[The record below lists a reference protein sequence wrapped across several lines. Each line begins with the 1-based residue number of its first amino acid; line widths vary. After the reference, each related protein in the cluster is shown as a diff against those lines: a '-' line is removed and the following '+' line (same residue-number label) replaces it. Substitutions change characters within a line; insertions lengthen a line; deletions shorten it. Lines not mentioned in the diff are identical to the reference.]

1 MFLRALRH
9 GTVRKHHKGYE
20 EVIPPTPTAQMKT
33 WEKLVPIRSSI
44 TLLHVCAP
52 TGACKTNVAMISILH
67 EIRQMIGYS
76 GFLFSFL
83 ALAAEVTSTF
93 SHRLSP
99 LNITVRELTGD
110 MQLYKNELEETQM
123 IVATPE
129 KWDVITHKS
138 SHMSL
143 SMLLQ
148 LMLMKVG
155 EVESTQTMIRI
166 VGLSATLP
174 NYLEFLRVNPEAGL
188 FFFISSYRSVRLAQQ
203 YIGISEQ
210 NFTAHIELQ
219 NERCYKKFVESLRKG
234 YQAMFISS
242 LKDNL
247 NAEVARGTVTNVKEA
262 CEWLGYMYLFIRM
275 RLNPLVYGI
284 GWDEVVA
291 DPSLSLKQRVLIA
304 DAARALDKAKMMCF
318 DEKNMVAHS
327 SEIENIVVR
336 DEEQNE
342 LETLVRS
349 SCPLEVK
356 GTPKKHGKI
365 SILIQ
370 MYRSCGSIDT
380 FSLVIYIASLKA
392 IVRPPLVPS
401 H

>member
-1 MFLRALRH
+1 
-9 GTVRKHHKGYE
+9 
-20 EVIPPTPTAQMKT
+20 MK
-33 WEKLVPIRSSI
+33 
-44 TLLHVCAP
+44 
-52 TGACKTNVAMISILH
+52 
-67 EIRQMIGYS
+67 
-76 GFLFSFL
+76 

-143 SMLLQ
+143 SML
-148 LMLMKVG
+148 
-155 EVESTQTMIRI
+155 VESTQTMIRI

-304 DAARALDKAKMMCF
+304 NAARALDKNEMLRRHMNETEVI
-318 DEKNMVAHS
+318 DMVAHS

-342 LETLVRS
+342 LETLVQS

-370 MYRSCGSIDT
+370 LYRSCGSMDT
-380 FSLVIYIASLKA
+380 FSLVSDAAYISHRWSHHIDQWASQ
-392 IVRPPLVPS
+392 PPPS
-401 H
+401 LLLILSRDALPPPKNV

>member
-1 MFLRALRH
+1 
-9 GTVRKHHKGYE
+9 
-20 EVIPPTPTAQMKT
+20 MKT
-33 WEKLVPIRSSI
+33 WEKLVPIQ
-44 TLLHVCAP
+44 LHISYIYYTNENILVCAP

-76 GFLFSFL
+76 WVSILIFDCTALQRRCLHKDEFKIVYVAPMK

-143 SMLLQ
+143 SICLNFAPGG
-148 LMLMKVG
+148 VYTDNDTHCRPFSH
-155 EVESTQTMIRI
+155 ST
-166 VGLSATLP
+166 
-174 NYLEFLRVNPEAGL
+174 EL
-188 FFFISSYRSVRLAQQ
+188 FRGCY
-203 YIGISEQ
+203 
-210 NFTAHIELQ
+210 THIELQ

-304 DAARALDKAKMMCF
+304 NAARALDKNEMLRRHMNETEVI
-318 DEKNMVAHS
+318 DMVAHS

-342 LETLVRS
+342 LETLVQS

-370 MYRSCGSIDT
+370 LYRSCGSMDT
-380 FSLVIYIASLKA
+380 FSLVSDAAYISHRWSHHIDQWASQ
-392 IVRPPLVPS
+392 PPPS
-401 H
+401 LLLILSRDALPPPKNV